1 MIIELTDLYLCERCF
16 SAADTPGP
24 CPRCSEPR
32 RHFQVGAVD
41 DPCRRPPT
49 DAEGRL
55 LCRAP
60 QWWVHVGAA
69 HRPPDD
75 PAAGQPGR

>member
-24 CPRCSEPR
+24 ARAAVSR
-32 RHFQVGAVD
+32 GAIFQVGAVD

-55 LCRAP
+55 LSRAP

-75 PAAGQPGR
+75 PAAP